1 MILERRCMSIAITL
15 KSCERG
21 KFNMIPKYRA
31 WDKMRKEMNYKVLVG
46 NCDEEDENWT
56 CPIIW
61 HEEAKDWLHFDGYKC
76 IMLSTCLVDKNGQE
90 IFEGDI
96 VDYKGRKAVIKWH
109 GSYASF
115 IYRFID
121 EPQTRKPEWNI
132 LYLAYMKF
140 EIVGNIY
147 ENPELLEV

>member
-1 MILERRCMSIAITL
+1 
-15 KSCERG
+15 
-21 KFNMIPKYRA
+21 MIPKYRA

-61 HEEAKDWLHFDGYKC
+61 NEEAKDWLHFDDYKC

-121 EPQTRKPEWNI
+121 EPQTIKPEWNI
-132 LYLAYMKF
+132 LYLAYTKF

-147 ENPELLEV
+147 ENPEFLEV

>member
-1 MILERRCMSIAITL
+1 MILERRCMSIVITL
-15 KSCERG
+15 KSCKRG
-21 KFNMIPKYRA
+21 KFKMIPKYRA

-61 HEEAKDWLHFDGYKC
+61 NEEAKDWLHFDDYKC

-121 EPQTRKPEWNI
+121 EPQTIKPEWNI
-132 LYLAYMKF
+132 LYLAYTKF

>member
-1 MILERRCMSIAITL
+1 
-15 KSCERG
+15 
-21 KFNMIPKYRA
+21 MIPKYRA

-61 HEEAKDWLHFDGYKC
+61 IEEAKDWLHFDDYKC

>member
-1 MILERRCMSIAITL
+1 
-15 KSCERG
+15 
-21 KFNMIPKYRA
+21 MIPKYRA

-61 HEEAKDWLHFDGYKC
+61 NEEAKDWLHFDDYKC

>member
-21 KFNMIPKYRA
+21 KFKMIPKYRA

-61 HEEAKDWLHFDGYKC
+61 NEEAKDWLHFDDYKC

-121 EPQTRKPEWNI
+121 EPQTIKTEWNI

>member
-1 MILERRCMSIAITL
+1 MSIAITL

-21 KFNMIPKYRA
+21 KFKMIPKYRA

-61 HEEAKDWLHFDGYKC
+61 NEEAKDWLHFDDYKC

>member
-1 MILERRCMSIAITL
+1 
-15 KSCERG
+15 
-21 KFNMIPKYRA
+21 MIPKYRA
-31 WDKMRKEMNYKVLVG
+31 WDSMRKEMNYKVMVG
-46 NCDEEDENWT
+46 NCDENDENWT

-61 HEEAKDWLHFDGYKC
+61 IEEAKDWLHFDDYKR
-76 IMLSTCLVDKNGQE
+76 IMLSTCLLDKNGQE
-90 IFEGDI
+90 IFEGDV

-121 EPQTRKPEWNI
+121 ESQTGKPKWNP
-132 LYLAYMKF
+132 LYLAYMRC
-140 EIVGNIY
+140 EIIGNIY

>member
-21 KFNMIPKYRA
+21 KFKMIPKYRA

-61 HEEAKDWLHFDGYKC
+61 NEEAKDWLHFDDYKC

-121 EPQTRKPEWNI
+121 EPQTIKPEWNI
-132 LYLAYMKF
+132 LHLAYMKF

>member
-1 MILERRCMSIAITL
+1 MILER
-15 KSCERG
+15 KFCEKG
-21 KFNMIPKYRA
+21 GLNMIPKYRA
-31 WDKMRKEMNYKVLVG
+31 WDGMQQEMNYKVMVG
-46 NCDEEDENWT
+46 NCDEEDLYWT
-56 CPIIW
+56 CPIMW
-61 HEEAKDWLHFDGYKC
+61 HEGAKDWLHFDDYER
-76 IMLSTCLVDKNGQE
+76 IMMSTGLLDKNGKE

-96 VDYKGRKAVIKWH
+96 VDYNGRKAVIKWH

-147 ENPELLEV
+147 ENPEFLEV

>member
-1 MILERRCMSIAITL
+1 
-15 KSCERG
+15 
-21 KFNMIPKYRA
+21 MIPKYRA

-61 HEEAKDWLHFDGYKC
+61 NEEAKDWLHFDDYKR
-76 IMLSTCLVDKNGQE
+76 IMLSTCLLDKNGQE
-90 IFEGDI
+90 IFEGDV

-121 EPQTRKPEWNI
+121 EPQTIKPEWNI
-132 LYLAYMKF
+132 LYLAYTKF

>member
-1 MILERRCMSIAITL
+1 MSIAITL
-15 KSCERG
+15 KFYERG
-21 KFNMIPKYRA
+21 GFNMIPKYRA
-31 WDKMRKEMNYKVLVG
+31 WDRMRKEMNYKVLVG
-46 NCDEEDENWT
+46 NCDTDDENWT

-61 HEEAKDWLHFDGYKC
+61 IEEAKDWLHFDDYKR
-76 IMLSTCLVDKNGQE
+76 IMLSTCLLDKNGQE
-90 IFEGDI
+90 IFEGDV

-121 EPQTRKPEWNI
+121 ESQTGKPKWNP
-132 LYLAYMKF
+132 LYLAYMRC
-140 EIVGNIY
+140 EIIGNIH